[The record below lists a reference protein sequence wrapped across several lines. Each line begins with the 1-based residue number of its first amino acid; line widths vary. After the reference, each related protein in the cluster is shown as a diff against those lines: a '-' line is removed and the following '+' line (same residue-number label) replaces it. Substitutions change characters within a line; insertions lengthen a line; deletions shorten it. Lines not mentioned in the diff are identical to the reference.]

1 MNHTKTLSRPPHPVH
16 HRHSRA
22 PMPVPAPPPESKP
35 GFDWA
40 AAGWAGIIAG
50 TAFLLIE
57 TALITMFG
65 SVTQTDAIR
74 QIAAISLGQSILP
87 STTFTA
93 LVFLSAMAVHLPLS
107 LLYARIIAALVHG
120 RSVPIALAIGAVFGV
135 ALYGVNYYAFT
146 RLFPWFALARG
157 WVTLTSHISFGIL
170 AAGIYAQLTHPLIAA
185 RRLRKI

>member
-1 MNHTKTLSRPPHPVH
+1 MSHTKTLSRPSSPARPSSVQ
-16 HRHSRA
+16 
-22 PMPVPAPPPESKP
+22 PPAPGPSRG

-74 QIAAISLGQSILP
+74 QIAAISLGQSVLP
-87 STTFTA
+87 TSTFTA
-93 LVFLSAMAVHLPLS
+93 LVFLAAMAVHLPLS
-107 LLYARIIAALVHG
+107 LLYARIVAALVHG
-120 RSVPIALAIGAVFGV
+120 RSVPLAIAIGVVFGV
-135 ALYGVNYYAFT
+135 ALYVVNYYAFT

-157 WVTLTSHISFGIL
+157 WVTLTSHVAFGIL
-170 AAGIYAQLTHPLIAA
+170 AAGIYAQLTYPLIVA
-185 RRLRKI
+185 RRQGKL